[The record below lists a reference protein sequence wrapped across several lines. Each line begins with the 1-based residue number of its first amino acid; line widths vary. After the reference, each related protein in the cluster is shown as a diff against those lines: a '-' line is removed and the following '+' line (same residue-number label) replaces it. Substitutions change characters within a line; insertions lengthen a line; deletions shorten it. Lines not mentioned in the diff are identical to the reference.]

1 MSVKNAIIQQ
11 NEDVKNTLNSFE
23 SKSHYQTKMVES
35 VKTVNTY
42 LLFFYYFLF
51 ILIHVLFAEQYFR
64 GVKRNELVD
73 TLFFTWFFIYPAV
86 IYYVEAYLYF
96 AITYVWSFISGS
108 SYVFDFDK
116 LFIKTDFYAEPNNI
130 TPDGIPSLSTAFT

>member
-11 NEDVKNTLNSFE
+11 NEDTKNTLNSFE
-23 SKSHYQTKMVES
+23 SKTYYQTKMVES

-64 GVKRNELVD
+64 GVKRNEVVD

-116 LFIKTDFYAEPNNI
+116 LFIKTDFYAEPNNMS
-130 TPDGIPSLSTAFT
+130 PDGIPSLSTAFT